1 VKQSL
6 AVSFP
11 GGKKVDVD
19 LDGVKI
25 KTDQPATHGGE
36 GSAPEPFTLFLASLA
51 SCAGIFA
58 LGFCQARKLPTE
70 GLAIN
75 MEWDAEEKP
84 PFAAKVIFRVTLPS
98 DFPEKYRPSIVRA
111 IEKCKV
117 KYYIHNPPEFSIEV
131 E

>member
-1 VKQSL
+1 MKQSL
-6 AVSFP
+6 GVSFP

-19 LDGVKI
+19 LDGVAI
-25 KTDQPATHGGE
+25 NTDQPATHGGE

-51 SCAGIFA
+51 SCGGIFA
-58 LGFCQARKLPTE
+58 LGFCQSREISTE
-70 GLAIN
+70 GLFIN
-75 MEWDAEEKP
+75 MEWEADDKP
-84 PFAAKVIFRVTLPS
+84 PFAAKATFRVTLPP

-111 IEKCKV
+111 IEQCKV